1 MRESRVIRKRGET
14 EVRGEF
20 KKIGADLFASH
31 LVTSHGGNMSVRV
44 GDRVLITRRGSM
56 LGHLEDEDIIET
68 SLFEDD
74 SALALASTEV
84 LVHKAI
90 YLSTNALAVIH
101 AHPPS
106 AIARSLVEDEII
118 PVDSEGSYFLH
129 KVPVIS
135 LEITAGS
142 EEMAKAIPSAL
153 KKYKICV
160 LRGHGTFSTGQ
171 LLEEAFQWTSAL
183 EASCRVLNELG
194 ALGIKPKEYR
204 SFSEDY
210 ERW

>member
-1 MRESRVIRKRGET
+1 MRR
-14 EVRGEF
+14 EF

-44 GDRVLITRRGSM
+44 GDRLLITRRGSM
-56 LGHLEDEDIIET
+56 LAHLEDEDIIET

-74 SALALASTEV
+74 ALLALASTEV
-84 LVHKAI
+84 MVHKAI
-90 YLSTNALAVIH
+90 YLATNALAVIH
-101 AHPPS
+101 AHPPCT
-106 AIARSLVEDEII
+106 IARSLIEDEII

-129 KVPVIS
+129 KVPVIA
-135 LEITAGS
+135 LEVTAGS
-142 EEMAKAIPSAL
+142 EEMTEAIPSVL

-183 EASCRVLNELG
+183 ETSCQVLNALKSLG
-194 ALGIKPKEYR
+194 VEPKEYR
-204 SFSEDY
+204 SFSDDY
-210 ERW
+210 EKW

>member
-1 MRESRVIRKRGET
+1 MRR
-14 EVRGEF
+14 EF

-44 GDRVLITRRGSM
+44 GDRLLITRRGSM

-74 SALALASTEV
+74 ALL
-84 LVHKAI
+84 I
-90 YLSTNALAVIH
+90 
-101 AHPPS
+101 
-106 AIARSLVEDEII
+106 EDEII

-129 KVPVIS
+129 KVPVIA
-135 LEITAGS
+135 LEVTAGS
-142 EEMAKAIPSAL
+142 EEMTEAIPSVL

-183 EASCRVLNELG
+183 ETSCQVLNALKSLG
-194 ALGIKPKEYR
+194 VEPKEYR
-204 SFSEDY
+204 SFSDDY
-210 ERW
+210 EKW